1 MEPRELLTEWH
12 EKASLNFAS
21 RFLLKKLYEQPKLDF
36 IRDTLMTSFPAR
48 YFQVLLGQRIAP
60 SKINRIRSLLLVP
73 DRLSAAKALYEIALL
88 LKYCQSS
95 PGLWA
100 SLKELQQNPI
110 NLRSFFF
117 ELFIYKTF
125 DDAGIPTVIKPMSGK
140 QELEGY
146 CTLKGQEFLF
156 ECKLPYIPSLD
167 ELFLIQQ
174 LMGVFQQ
181 YGYQKS
187 PLNGYIAQIQF
198 TRPIADEHREELEK
212 KIKTF
217 YDGLPHGVVGEVD
230 YSDPGGAGLLQAK
243 TYTKERLAVIK
254 KEKKAE
260 IIYYMAPTGQVGLN
274 GEVQME
280 GKMIGKW
287 NILRDKLY
295 KKLETILKAEKRQ
308 HPPEQFP
315 YKIVFIGSESFPE
328 FQFGLFQH
336 ENMYD
341 LDRIVTLCNKLRL
354 GSIVCFIRKYY
365 QQNQPYIL
373 VDVIA
378 PTELQDVAQIIK
390 HIFGSLTA

>member
-1 MEPRELLTEWH
+1 MKLRELLTEWH

-21 RFLLKKLYEQPKLDF
+21 RFLLKKLYEQSKLDF
-36 IRDTLMTSFPAR
+36 VRDTLMTSFPVK
-48 YFQVLLGQRIAP
+48 YFQVLPGQRIAP
-60 SKINRIRSLLLVP
+60 SKINWIRSLLLVP
-73 DRLSAAKALYEIALL
+73 DRLSAVKALYEIALL

-100 SLKELQQNPI
+100 TFKELQQNPI

-117 ELFIYKTF
+117 ELFIFKTF
-125 DDAGIPTVIKPMSGK
+125 DDAGIATVKKPLSGK

-146 CTLKGQEFLF
+146 CTVRGQEFLF

-174 LMGVFQQ
+174 LMGTFHQH
-181 YGYQKS
+181 GFQKS

-198 TRPIADEHREELEK
+198 TRPVTDGHREELEK
-212 KIKTF
+212 KIRRF
-217 YDGLPHGVVGEVD
+217 YNDLRHGMLMEVD
-230 YSDPGGAGLLQAK
+230 YSDPGGAGLFHAK
-243 TYTKERLAVIK
+243 SYSKERLEAIE
-254 KEKKAE
+254 KENKAE
-260 IIYYMAPTGQVGLN
+260 IIYYMAPTGEVGKN

-287 NILRDKLY
+287 NILHDKLY

-315 YKIVFIGSESFPE
+315 YKIVFVGSESFPE

-341 LDRIVTLCNKLRL
+341 LDRIVTLCNKLSL
-354 GSIVCFIRKYY
+354 SSLVCFIRKYY

-378 PTELQDVAQIIK
+378 PTELLDVAQVIK